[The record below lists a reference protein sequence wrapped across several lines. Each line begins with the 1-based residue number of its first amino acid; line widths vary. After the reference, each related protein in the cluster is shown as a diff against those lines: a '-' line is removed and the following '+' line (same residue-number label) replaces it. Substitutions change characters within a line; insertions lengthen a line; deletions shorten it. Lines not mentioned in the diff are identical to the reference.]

1 MDFFGTE
8 TKVGDYVAYQYGVTK
23 KPYVSRVMRITDKTV
38 ILSECG
44 MSRIKVQHG
53 KYINV
58 TKQVEETGYAS
69 K

>member
-8 TKVGDYVAYQYGVTK
+8 TKVGDYVAYQYGVSK

-44 MSRIKVQHG
+44 MCRIQHG

-58 TKQVEETGYAS
+58 TKQVEETGYAR